1 MLNPKHTFLVLILAT
16 LGTHAM
22 AIEEAKYSVLLK
34 EQALELRQYDT
45 HVLAETRVDGDFA
58 DAGNKAFRRL
68 FKYIS
73 GDNEARQKV
82 AMTAPVSQEAQSE
95 KIAMTTPV
103 GQQKSGNNWSVSF
116 MMPASYSLDS
126 LPKPKDTSVLLR
138 QVPARYMAA
147 ITYSGFWSEKNYL
160 SHKSTLDA
168 WITQQRFK
176 VTGEPIWA
184 RYNAPFTPWFLRR
197 NEILVPIDK
206 PLGG

>member
-1 MLNPKHTFLVLILAT
+1 MLLLNT
-16 LGTHAM
+16 LGTQAM
-22 AIEEAKYSVLLK
+22 AIEEAKYSVLRK
-34 EQALELRQYDT
+34 EQALELRQYEA
-45 HVLAETRVDGDFA
+45 HVVAETVVDSDFS

-68 FKYIS
+68 FNYIS
-73 GDNEARQKV
+73 GENEARQKV
-82 AMTAPVSQEAQSE
+82 AMTAPVSQAKNE

-103 GQQKSGNNWSVSF
+103 GQQKLGNNWSVSF
-116 MMPASYSLDS
+116 MMPASYTLDS
-126 LPKPKDTSVLLR
+126 LPKPKDISVLLR

-160 SHKSTLDA
+160 SHKNTLDA
-168 WITQQRFK
+168 WIKQQRFK

-206 PLGG
+206 PFGGG